1 MGMIKRSIWVI
12 LVLCFATVIVACG
25 SASTGTGPYGT
36 GNTSANPAA
45 TTANS
50 STPTTS
56 SSSGG
61 PCGRYCAHPA
71 TPTAQTSGSS
81 VSIKMAMATVGG
93 KSVTILTNTQGL
105 TLYYRTSDS
114 ASSVCDSSNGC
125 SSSWPPLLSASVPT
139 VAGSLPG
146 KLTVQTNANG
156 SQVEYNG
163 HPLYTFSGDSAA
175 GQMNGQ
181 GLGGVWFVVTT
192 DLPV

>member
-12 LVLCFATVIVACG
+12 LVLCFATIIVACG
-25 SASTGTGPYGT
+25 SASTGTGPYGA

-45 TTANS
+45 T
-50 STPTTS
+50 TTS

-81 VSIKMAMATVGG
+81 VSIKMATATVGG

-105 TLYYRTSDS
+105 TLYYRTGDS

-125 SSSWPPLLSASVPT
+125 SSSWPPLLSTSVPA